1 MPIERYTQQVQEGAL
16 PGVKI
21 QPSAT
26 AEAYGSGVGSAIS
39 RLGADANQWTG
50 ILQRKEDEINAADVM
65 AAQTAFYTQMA
76 DYMENPET
84 GVLNTD
90 KLSAAEGLA
99 GRTGE
104 QAQKIA
110 ESIAGGLKNDAQRRA
125 FNATVD
131 RIKLPFWK
139 QSAEFEAG
147 QLKQYKD
154 NQTKGNLEMYAN
166 MALRDPYD
174 EDTAAES
181 AKAIE
186 ATIRSSLYGN
196 DEAFISAAVK
206 QQVSKVELSRISAMI
221 AVSDT
226 EGADKLIGLS
236 TRLTPEDRTEANN
249 ALKGEREAIEIQAIT
264 DTVFGKFGSNELQGM
279 QYIEENYSGQK
290 ENRLKSAYSQMVNQ
304 YNVDENNK
312 EISDSKRMN
321 QNYTDLFI
329 NYIAK
334 GLPIPDDVLYGGV
347 ERKEITVSH
356 AKSLQNDSYALA
368 NRANIEKTI
377 RRRPEYQGKD
387 VTAEDIERAGRSLM
401 GVSDDDAQ
409 KTKTAFTQDAMLGN
423 YNKEEAVRAYNNY
436 LLSKTD
442 LNDLEEISKKYTSD
456 QKTALSKMTSSFRG
470 TVTSVMN
477 QMGIPPTERT
487 VDMPAIMLEIT
498 DQVQSLD
505 QHSPTF
511 RADVAKIMRDTT
523 IRYIERKVQERT
535 TTGWFGRTSSGIGS
549 KAQQGAMDIAGSIS
563 LETMK
568 IEPRPTLRVIP
579 PRSQQQAPIRSS
591 GKLQALPTGQSN
603 WGFIFP
609 KGTAHN
615 VTSEFIDTRMR
626 SYGKDIHGG
635 VDLAVPEGTPLSLPD
650 MGIIFK
656 ISNRNSKTAG
666 YGSILSG
673 TMRDGRKVEIEFNH
687 LQKGSHSY
695 ISGQLY
701 SPNSVF
707 AKSGNT
713 GTTSRGPHVDL
724 KIRIDGKLVEPEKA
738 LAMLSDNY
746 AKNRSYYEG
755 KRLTAKAKK
764 EFPQQ

>member
-1 MPIERYTQQVQEGAL
+1 MPIQRYEQQVQEGAL

-21 QPSAT
+21 QSNAT
-26 AEAYGSGVGSAIS
+26 PEAYGSGVGSAIS

-50 ILQRKEDEINAADVM
+50 ILQKKEDEINAADVM

-110 ESIAGGLKNDAQRRA
+110 EAISGGLKNKAQQNA
-125 FNATVD
+125 FNATID

-139 QSAEFEAG
+139 QSTEFEAG

-196 DEAFISAAVK
+196 DEAFVSAAVK
-206 QQVSKVELSRISAMI
+206 QQVSKVELSRIGAMI

-249 ALKGEREAIEIQAIT
+249 ALKSEREAIEIQALT
-264 DTVFGKFGSNELQGM
+264 DTVFGKFGSDELQGM

-290 ENRLKSAYSQMVNQ
+290 ENRLKSAYSQRVNQ

-312 EISDSKRMN
+312 EISDSKRMT
-321 QNYTDLFI
+321 QNYTDLFM

-347 ERKEITVSH
+347 ERRDISVSH

-387 VTAEDIERAGRSLM
+387 VTADDIERAGRSLM
-401 GVSDDDAQ
+401 GVSDDEAA
-409 KTKTAFTQDAMLGN
+409 KTKAAFMQDAMLGS
-423 YNKEEAVRAYNNY
+423 YNEEEAIRAYNSY

-442 LNDLEEISKKYTSD
+442 INDLKETSKKYTSD

-477 QMGIPPTERT
+477 QMRIPPTERT

-498 DQVQSLD
+498 DQVQALD
-505 QHSPTF
+505 SHSPTF
-511 RADVAKIMRDTT
+511 RADVAKIMRETT

-535 TTGWFGRTSSGIGS
+535 TTGWFGGTSSGINS
-549 KAQQGAMDIAGSIS
+549 EAQQGAMDIAGSIS

-568 IEPRPTLRVIP
+568 IEPRPSLRPIH
-579 PRSQQQAPIRSS
+579 PRSQQQQTRTSS
-591 GKLQALPTGQSN
+591 RPQALKTGQSN

-609 KGTAHN
+609 KGIAYN
-615 VTSEFIDTRMR
+615 VTSGFTDTRMR

-650 MGIIFK
+650 MGIIFNV
-656 ISNRNSKTAG
+656 SNRNSKTAG
-666 YGSILSG
+666 YGSILKG

-695 ISGQLY
+695 MSGQMY

-707 AKSGNT
+707 ARSGNT
-713 GTTSRGPHVDL
+713 GTTSKGPHVDL
-724 KIRIDGKLVEPEKA
+724 KVRIAGKLVEPEKA

>member
-1 MPIERYTQQVQEGAL
+1 MPIQRYEQQVQEGAL

-21 QPSAT
+21 QSNAT
-26 AEAYGSGVGSAIS
+26 PEAYGSGIGSAIS

-50 ILQRKEDEINAADVM
+50 IFQKKEDEMNAADVM

-110 ESIAGGLKNDAQRRA
+110 EAISGGLKNKVQQNA
-125 FNATVD
+125 FNATID

-139 QSAEFEAG
+139 QSTEFEAR

-196 DEAFISAAVK
+196 DEAFVSAAVK
-206 QQVSKVELSRISAMI
+206 QQVSKVELSRIGAMI

-226 EGADKLIGLS
+226 EGADKLISLS
-236 TRLTPEDRTEANN
+236 SRLTPEDRIEANN

-279 QYIEENYSGQK
+279 QYIEDKYSGQK

-321 QNYTDLFI
+321 QNYTDMFVNSI
-329 NYIAK
+329 TK
-334 GLPIPDDVLYGGV
+334 GEPIPDDVIYAAI
-347 ERKEITVSH
+347 ERRDISVSQG
-356 AKSLQNDSYALA
+356 KSLMNDSYALA

-377 RRRPEYQGKD
+377 RRNPYFQGKD
-387 VTAEDIERAGRSLM
+387 ITASDIEREGRRVI
-401 GVSDDDAQ
+401 GVSDSDAES
-409 KTKTAFTQDAMLGN
+409 TKAAFMQDAMLGE
-423 YNKEEAVRAYNNY
+423 YNKEEAIRAYNGY

-442 LNDLEEISKKYTSD
+442 LAEIESISSQYTSA
-456 QKTALSKMTSSFRG
+456 QKSAMSKMNSSFRG
-470 TVTSVMN
+470 SVTSVMN

-487 VDMPAIMLEIT
+487 VDMPAVMLELT
-498 DQVQSLD
+498 DKVQALD
-505 QHSPTF
+505 SHSPTF
-511 RADVAKIMRDTT
+511 RADVAKVMRETA
-523 IRYIERKVQERT
+523 ISYIERKVLERT
-535 TTGWFGRTSSGIGS
+535 TVGWFGGSSSSIGS

-568 IEPRPTLRVIP
+568 VEPRPSLRVIP
-579 PRSQQQAPIRSS
+579 PRSRQQQTKTSS
-591 GKLQALPTGQSN
+591 RPQALKTGQSN

-609 KGTAHN
+609 KGTGYK
-615 VTSEFIDTRMR
+615 VTSEFTDTRMR

-650 MGIIFK
+650 MGIIFTV
-656 ISNRNSKTAG
+656 SNRNSKTAG
-666 YGSILSG
+666 YGSILEG

-695 ISGQLY
+695 MSGQMY

-707 AKSGNT
+707 ARSGNT
-713 GTTSRGPHVDL
+713 GTTSKGPHVDL
-724 KIRIDGKLVEPEKA
+724 KVRIAGKLVEPEKA

>member
-1 MPIERYTQQVQEGAL
+1 MPIQRYEQQVQEGAL

-21 QPSAT
+21 QSNAT
-26 AEAYGSGVGSAIS
+26 PEAYGSGIGSAIS

-50 ILQRKEDEINAADVM
+50 IRQKKEDEVNAADVM

-99 GRTGE
+99 GRAGE

-110 ESIAGGLKNDAQRRA
+110 EAISGGLKNKVQQNA
-125 FNATVD
+125 FNATID

-139 QSAEFEAG
+139 QASEFEAG

-181 AKAIE
+181 AAGME

-196 DEAFISAAVK
+196 DETFIDAAVK
-206 QQVSKVELSRISAMI
+206 QQVSKVELSRIGAMI

-249 ALKGEREAIEIQAIT
+249 ALKSEREAIEIQAIT

-279 QYIEENYSGQK
+279 QYIEDKYSGQK

-321 QNYTDLFI
+321 QNYTDLFM

-347 ERKEITVSH
+347 ERRDITVSH
-356 AKSLQNDSYALA
+356 AKSLQMDSYALA

-387 VTAEDIERAGRSLM
+387 VTADDIERAGRSLM
-401 GVSDDDAQ
+401 GVSDDEAA
-409 KTKTAFTQDAMLGN
+409 KTKAAFMQEAMLGN
-423 YNKEEAVRAYNNY
+423 YDVETANRAYNNY

-442 LNDLEEISKKYTSD
+442 LNELEAISKRYTSD
-456 QKTALSKMTSSFRG
+456 QKTMMAKMTSSFRG
-470 TVTSVMN
+470 TMTSIMN
-477 QMGIPPTERT
+477 QMGIPPTERSA
-487 VDMPAIMLEIT
+487 DNPALILEIT
-498 DQVQSLD
+498 DQIQALD
-505 QHSPTF
+505 PHSPTF
-511 RADVAKIMRDTT
+511 RADAAKIMRETAV
-523 IRYIERKVQERT
+523 RYIERKVQERT
-535 TTGWFGRTSSGIGS
+535 TTGWFGTSSGINS

-568 IEPRPTLRVIP
+568 IEPRPSLRPIP
-579 PRSQQQAPIRSS
+579 PRSQQGEPRRMS
-591 GKLQALPTGQSN
+591 GRIQQLPEGQSN

-609 KGTAHN
+609 KGVAYN
-615 VTSEFIDTRMR
+615 VTSGFTDTRMR
-626 SYGKDIHGG
+626 SYGKNIHGG

-650 MGIIFK
+650 MGIIFNV
-656 ISNRNSKTAG
+656 SNRNSKTAG
-666 YGSILSG
+666 YGSILKG

-695 ISGQLY
+695 ISGQMY

-707 AKSGNT
+707 ARSGNT
-713 GTTSRGPHVDL
+713 GTTSKGPHVDL
-724 KIRIDGKLVEPEKA
+724 KVRIAGKLVEPEKA